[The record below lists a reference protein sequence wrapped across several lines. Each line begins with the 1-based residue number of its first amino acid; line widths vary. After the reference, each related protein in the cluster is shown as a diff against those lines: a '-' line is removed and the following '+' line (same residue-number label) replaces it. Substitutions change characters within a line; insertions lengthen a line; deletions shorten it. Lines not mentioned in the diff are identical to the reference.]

1 MENPDI
7 TNLEAQADPMVNEK
21 VILNPEDPQEMSKD
35 ASSPTDKSSPPKMTD
50 ISKPKDSISEVK
62 STPKKWEK
70 INDENEWPN
79 SDDKSNQATS
89 KDISSTSDSTKITE
103 LKFSKNILID
113 FLQYAIPLLE
123 EVSALFIY
131 FSDTLEEWKVSSASN
146 EVRNNLKLNYHDKIN
161 TLLEKYDLEVMNNL
175 FEGIIFLIHHDKEI
189 QKGVL
194 NLFFDYGKPGKH
206 VKQLKDKHVTEIS
219 KKVSIFKQEVL
230 LLNDFL
236 DEK

>member
-1 MENPDI
+1 
-7 TNLEAQADPMVNEK
+7 
-21 VILNPEDPQEMSKD
+21 
-35 ASSPTDKSSPPKMTD
+35 
-50 ISKPKDSISEVK
+50 
-62 STPKKWEK
+62 
-70 INDENEWPN
+70 
-79 SDDKSNQATS
+79 
-89 KDISSTSDSTKITE
+89 
-103 LKFSKNILID
+103 
-113 FLQYAIPLLE
+113 
-123 EVSALFIY
+123 
-131 FSDTLEEWKVSSASN
+131 
-146 EVRNNLKLNYHDKIN
+146 
-161 TLLEKYDLEVMNNL
+161 MNNL